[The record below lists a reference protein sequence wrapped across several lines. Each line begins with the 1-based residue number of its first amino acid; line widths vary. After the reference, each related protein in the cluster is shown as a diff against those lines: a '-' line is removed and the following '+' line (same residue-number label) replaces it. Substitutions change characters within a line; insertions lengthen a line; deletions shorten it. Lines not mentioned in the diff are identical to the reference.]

1 MPQLVAEL
9 DGLGIHF
16 VHQRGTGPAPYPL
29 VITQGWPG
37 SGFDMGKI
45 TPLLAD
51 PGGHGADPADA
62 FDVVV
67 PSPPLPS
74 RIRILAAAGS
84 PGSRS
89 GIRGRTVGGVDDGPR
104 LRTLRRRPLTR

>member
-16 VHQRGTGPAPYPL
+16 VHRRGTGPAPYPL
-29 VITQGWPG
+29 VIMHGWPG
-37 SGFDMGKI
+37 SGFDMEKI

-67 PSPPLPS
+67 PSPPP
-74 RIRILAAAGS
+74 
-84 PGSRS
+84 PFPDTDSRS
-89 GIRGRTVGGVDDGPR
+89 GRIARESVRNTRPDCGRS
-104 LRTLRRRPLTR
+104 